1 MWTEIAIATSQS
13 CSMIPISSKKKKKN
27 IFFKTLFFS
36 PSSFWTILG
45 THLGTSSPLKWAWL
59 SPAFTAFLLLCVSGV
74 PLVEKAGMKKWGKD
88 QKYLEYVQT
97 TPLLL
102 PKAFLGLF
110 RGISTSMF
118 VFGRVR
124 VPCVVF
130 FSVFGPSYLGLW
142 VSWFMFVGVVVF
154 GLLRTQSRE

>member
-1 MWTEIAIATSQS
+1 MTNSSRAVCGRCAVIRIVSGKQTQLHCLFDSFHLTYAIPTDLGEITMWTAIAIATSQS
-13 CSMIPISSKKKKKN
+13 CSMIPISSG
-27 IFFKTLFFS
+27 S

-102 PKAFLGLF
+102 PKAFLGL
-110 RGISTSMF
+110 
-118 VFGRVR
+118 V
-124 VPCVVF
+124 
-130 FSVFGPSYLGLW
+130 
-142 VSWFMFVGVVVF
+142 FMFVGVVVF